1 MKKAFALILAL
12 CMVLSLAACGG
23 GKTTPSNNSAAPA
36 NNSANTTPANSGSN
50 TPSVNPAADD
60 KGPDWGKKDGSV
72 YTNEY
77 YNLKVTLPSDWQF
90 QSDEQVAS
98 NMGTSADIFKTKTI
112 KELAE
117 GGTGSI
123 YMMQATAANGTNI
136 IVSTSYHSSFD
147 LFKEADILA
156 LLKDSQ
162 AENLKNAESGFK
174 TVEYKTVNFVGQDK
188 QVVHIVRTAS
198 GIDLHQY
205 MVINA
210 KGTDYIGIVTIT
222 QVGAEED
229 ASIWNLFSTLK

>member
-1 MKKAFALILAL
+1 MKKAFAIILAL

-23 GKTTPSNNSAAPA
+23 GKTTPANNSAAPA

-90 QSDEQVAS
+90 QNDEQVAGI
-98 NMGTSADIFKTKTI
+98 MGADADVFTKKTI
-112 KELAE
+112 KEVAK
-117 GGTGSI
+117 GGTGTI
-123 YMMQATAANGTNI
+123 YMMQAVAPGGANVI
-136 IVSTSYHSSFD
+136 IATSYHSSYD
-147 LFKEADILA
+147 SFKETDILA
-156 LLKDSQ
+156 ILKDSQ

-174 TVEYKTVNFVGQDK
+174 TVEYKTVNFAGQDK
-188 QVVHIVRTAS
+188 QVVHIARSAS
-198 GIDLHQY
+198 GIDMHQY
-205 MVINA
+205 MVIIA

-229 ASIWNLFSTLK
+229 ASIWNMFSTLK

>member
-1 MKKAFALILAL
+1 MPSAWCSALQP
-12 CMVLSLAACGG
+12 AAAERPHRPTTTRLRQ
-23 GKTTPSNNSAAPA
+23 TTPE
-36 NNSANTTPANSGSN
+36 TPLQQ
-50 TPSVNPAADD
+50 TPAADD

-98 NMGTSADIFKTKTI
+98 DMGTSADIFKTKTI

-123 YMMQATAANGTNI
+123 YMMQATAANGTYI
-136 IVSTSYHSSFD
+136 IVSTSYHSSYD
-147 LFKEADILA
+147 SFKEADILA
-156 LLKDSQ
+156 VLKDSQ

-174 TVEYKTVNFVGQDK
+174 TVEYKTVDFAGQDK
-188 QVVHIVRTAS
+188 QVVHIARTSS

-205 MVINA
+205 MVIMA
-210 KGTDYIGIVTIT
+210 KGTDYIGIVTIA
-222 QVGAEED
+222 QVGGEED
-229 ASIWNLFSTLK
+229 ASIWNMFSTLK

>member
-1 MKKAFALILAL
+1 MKKAFAIILAL

-23 GKTTPSNNSAAPA
+23 GKTTPANNNAAPA
-36 NNSANTTPANSGSN
+36 NNSGNTTPANSGSN
-50 TPSVNPAADD
+50 TPAADD

-98 NMGTSADIFKTKTI
+98 DMGTSADIFKTKTI

-123 YMMQATAANGTNI
+123 YMMQATAANGTYI
-136 IVSTSYHSSFD
+136 IVSTSYHSSYD
-147 LFKEADILA
+147 SFKEADILA
-156 LLKDSQ
+156 VLKDSQ

-174 TVEYKTVNFVGQDK
+174 TVEYKTVDFAGQDK
-188 QVVHIVRTAS
+188 QVVHIARTSS

-205 MVINA
+205 MVIMA
-210 KGTDYIGIVTIT
+210 KGTDYIGIVTIA
-222 QVGAEED
+222 QVGGEED
-229 ASIWNLFSTLK
+229 ASIWNMFSTLK

>member
-1 MKKAFALILAL
+1 MKKGFAIILAL

-23 GKTTPSNNSAAPA
+23 GKTTPSNNSTAPA
-36 NNSANTTPANSGSN
+36 NNSANTVPANSGSN
-50 TPSVNPAADD
+50 TPAADD

-90 QSDEQVAS
+90 QNDEQVAS

-147 LFKEADILA
+147 SFKEADILA
-156 LLKDSQ
+156 VLKDSQ
-162 AENLKNAESGFK
+162 AENLKKAESGFK
-174 TVEYKTVNFVGQDK
+174 TVEYKTVNFAGQDK

-205 MVINA
+205 MVIMAN
-210 KGTDYIGIVTIT
+210 GSDYVGIVTIT
-222 QVGAEED
+222 QVGSEED
-229 ASIWNLFSTLK
+229 ASIWNMFSTLK

>member
-1 MKKAFALILAL
+1 MKKAFAIILAL

-23 GKTTPSNNSAAPA
+23 GKTTPANNSAAPA

-50 TPSVNPAADD
+50 TPAADD

-147 LFKEADILA
+147 SFKEADIMA
-156 LLKDSQ
+156 VLKDSQ

-174 TVEYKTVNFVGQDK
+174 TVEYKTVNFAGQDK

-229 ASIWNLFSTLK
+229 ASIWNMFSTLK